1 MKIELFWTNEDSFKL
16 NFPFYIAKRYI
27 ISTSKNNA
35 INIINRIASM
45 GIIVGALAL
54 FVVLSVFS
62 GLKEFSLSFTNAMD
76 PDLKLNATL
85 GKSIVVTPIQERQ
98 IKQIDGLVS
107 YSKIIEERVL
117 FTFDG
122 KQEVT
127 YLKGIDSLFTK
138 VNPIEKNLFNGQ
150 WLAPNTNQVVVG
162 YGIAQKFSMGLLDF
176 NRPLQVFVPKPGKGA
191 IENPEQAFNQSD
203 LLPIGIYTIN
213 EDLDSKYV
221 FADLGLAQEL
231 LEFQPN
237 QVSGLEIKIQKGANE
252 KAVIEQLQTIFKN
265 TITVKNRAQLNES
278 LYKML
283 NTENIAVYLIF
294 TLVIVVALFN
304 LIGALIM
311 MILDKKGN
319 LKTLFN
325 LGVEIKDLRKI
336 FLLQGTLLSV
346 FGGGIGLILGI
357 VIIVLQQQFQLI
369 MITPTL
375 AYPVVFTLENVLI
388 VLGTIISLGFIA
400 SLIAS
405 SRVSKKLL
413 D

>member
-1 MKIELFWTNEDSFKL
+1 M
-16 NFPFYIAKRYI
+16 NFPLYIAKRYI
-27 ISTSKNNA
+27 LSNSKNNA
-35 INIINRIASM
+35 INIINRIASL
-45 GIIVGALAL
+45 GIIVGAMAL

-62 GLKEFSLSFTNAMD
+62 GLKVFSLSFTNDID
-76 PDLKLNATL
+76 PDLKISSTL
-85 GKSIVVTPIQERQ
+85 GKSFLVSPSQEEQ
-98 IKQIDGLVS
+98 IKKIEGVAS

-117 FTFDG
+117 FVFND
-122 KQEVT
+122 KQVVT
-127 YLKGIDSLFTK
+127 YLKGVDTNFSK
-138 VNPIEKNLFNGQ
+138 VNDIKKTLYNGQ
-150 WLAPNTNQVVVG
+150 WIEPNTYQVVVG
-162 YGIAQKFSMGLLDF
+162 YGITQKFSMGLLDF
-176 NRPLQVFVPKPGKGA
+176 NNQMEILVPKPGKGA
-191 IENPEQAFNQSD
+191 ITNPAQAFNKSD
-203 LLPIGIYTIN
+203 VFPVGIYAIS

-231 LEFQPN
+231 LEYQSN
-237 QVSGLEIKIQKGANE
+237 QISGIEIKE
-252 KAVIEQLQTIFKN
+252 KKDADEDAIIEKLQTIFNNKI
-265 TITVKNRAQLNES
+265 TIKNRAQLNEA

-325 LGVEIKDLRKI
+325 LGTEIKDLRKI
-336 FLLQGTLLSV
+336 FLLQGILLSV
-346 FGGGIGLILGI
+346 FGGVIGLVLGI
-357 VIIVLQQQFQLI
+357 AIVLLQQHFQLV

-388 VLGTIISLGFIA
+388 VMGTIVILGFIA

>member
-1 MKIELFWTNEDSFKL
+1 
-16 NFPFYIAKRYI
+16 
-27 ISTSKNNA
+27 
-35 INIINRIASM
+35 M
-45 GIIVGALAL
+45 GIIIGALAL

-62 GLKEFSLSFTNAMD
+62 GLKEFSLSFTNAID

-85 GKSIVVTPIQERQ
+85 GKSILITPEQERQ

-122 KQEVT
+122 KQQVT

-138 VNPIEKNLFNGQ
+138 VNPVEKNLFNGQ

-162 YGIAQKFSMGLLDF
+162 YGIAQQFSMGLLDF

-203 LLPIGIYTIN
+203 LLPIGIYTVN

-231 LEFQPN
+231 LEYKPN
-237 QVSGLEIKIQKGANE
+237 QVSGLEIKIQKGTNE
-252 KAVIEQLQTIFKN
+252 KAVIEQLQTIFNN

-346 FGGGIGLILGI
+346 FGGVIGLLLGI
-357 VIIVLQQQFQLI
+357 VIVVLQQQFELI
-369 MITPTL
+369 MITPTM
-375 AYPVVFTLENVLI
+375 AYPIVFTLENVLI
-388 VLGTIISLGFIA
+388 VLATIISLGFIA

>member
-1 MKIELFWTNEDSFKL
+1 L
-16 NFPFYIAKRYI
+16 NFPLYIAKRYI
-27 ISTSKNNA
+27 LSNSKNNA

-45 GIIVGALAL
+45 GIIVGSMAL

-62 GLKEFSLSFTNAMD
+62 GLKVFSLSFTNEID
-76 PDLKLNATL
+76 PDLKISSTL
-85 GKSIVVTPIQERQ
+85 GKSFLISPNQESQ
-98 IKQIDGLVS
+98 IKKIDGLVS
-107 YSKIIEERVL
+107 YTKIIEERVL

-127 YLKGIDSLFTK
+127 YLKGVDSNFSK
-138 VNPIEKNLFNGQ
+138 VNAIETKLFNGQ
-150 WLAPNTNQVVVG
+150 WLKPNTYQVVVG
-162 YGIAQKFSMGLLDF
+162 YGISQKFSMGLLDF
-176 NRPLQVFVPKPGKGA
+176 NRQLEVLVPKPGKGA
-191 IENPEQAFNQSD
+191 IENPEEAFNKTD
-203 LLPIGIYTIN
+203 LIPVGIYAIS

-231 LEFQPN
+231 LEYKTN
-237 QVSGLEIKIQKGANE
+237 QVSGIEIKTKTNADESAIT
-252 KAVIEQLQTIFKN
+252 EQLQTIFNNK
-265 TITVKNRAQLNES
+265 ITVKNRAQLNES

-325 LGVEIKDLRKI
+325 LGTEIKDLRKI

-346 FGGGIGLILGI
+346 FGGIIGLVLGI
-357 VIIVLQQQFQLI
+357 IIVLLQEYFQLV

-375 AYPVVFTLENVLI
+375 AYPVIFSLENVLI
-388 VLGTIISLGFIA
+388 VMGTIVSLGFIA

>member
-1 MKIELFWTNEDSFKL
+1 M
-16 NFPFYIAKRYI
+16 
-27 ISTSKNNA
+27 
-35 INIINRIASM
+35 
-45 GIIVGALAL
+45 AL

-62 GLKEFSLSFTNAMD
+62 GLRDFSLSFTNATD
-76 PDLKLNATL
+76 PDLRIETL
-85 GKSIVVTPIQERQ
+85 AGKSFFISEKQEAQLTSSKKFTKYTKIV
-98 IKQIDGLVS
+98 
-107 YSKIIEERVL
+107 EERAL
-117 FTFDG
+117 FYY
-122 KQEVT
+122 KNKEHVA
-127 YLKGIDSLFTK
+127 YLKGVDTNFSQ
-138 VNPIEKNLFNGQ
+138 VNAFDTFLYAGD
-150 WLAPNTNQVVVG
+150 WLEPNTNQVVVG
-162 YGIAQKFSMGLLDF
+162 SGISRKLALGLFDF
-176 NRPLQVFVPKPGKGA
+176 NNVLEVYIPKPGSGL
-191 IENPEQAFNQSD
+191 IENPDDAFNKSP
-203 LLPIGIYTIN
+203 LLASGIFQVSEDVDEKYIFCSIPLAQGLLNYKPNQLTNIDFKLAPNVSETDAIETIN
-213 EDLDSKYV
+213 KI
-221 FADLGLAQEL
+221 F
-231 LEFQPN
+231 PN
-237 QVSGLEIKIQKGANE
+237 QVR
-252 KAVIEQLQTIFKN
+252 
-265 TITVKNRAQLNES
+265 VKNRAQLNES

-346 FGGGIGLILGI
+346 FGGVIGLLLGI
-357 VIIVLQQQFQLI
+357 VIVVLQQQFELI
-369 MITPTL
+369 MITPTM
-375 AYPVVFTLENVLI
+375 AYPIVFTLENVLI

>member
-1 MKIELFWTNEDSFKL
+1 M
-16 NFPFYIAKRYI
+16 NFPLYIAKRYS

-35 INIINRIASM
+35 INIINRIASV
-45 GIIVGALAL
+45 GIIIGALAL

-62 GLKEFSLSFTNAMD
+62 GLKEFSLSFTNAID

-85 GKSIVVTPIQERQ
+85 GKSILITPEQERQ
-98 IKQIDGLVS
+98 IKQVDGLVS

-122 KQEVT
+122 KQQVT

-138 VNPIEKNLFNGQ
+138 VNPVEKNLFNGQ

-162 YGIAQKFSMGLLDF
+162 YGIAQQFSMGLLDF
-176 NRPLQVFVPKPGKGA
+176 NRPLEVFVPKPGKGA

-203 LLPIGIYTIN
+203 LLPIGIYTVN

-231 LEFQPN
+231 LEYKPN
-237 QVSGLEIKIQKGANE
+237 QVSGLEIKIQKGTNE
-252 KAVIEQLQTIFKN
+252 KAVIEQLQTIFNN

-346 FGGGIGLILGI
+346 FGGVIGLLLGI
-357 VIIVLQQQFQLI
+357 VIVVLQQQFELI
-369 MITPTL
+369 MITPTM
-375 AYPVVFTLENVLI
+375 AYPIVFTLENVLI